1 MVRTKKKKCL
11 PSSLTV
17 TQSNKLVEARYN
29 LPLSE
34 QRLVMTMIAS
44 IRLEDEDFK
53 EYRISVIDFADFLGI
68 DRNSAH
74 RELDKVTTSLMG
86 RTLIFKEFDG
96 PLKIGWV
103 SSAKYVEKEGAVIL
117 CFDPKLKPYLLK
129 LKGNFTSCKLEMLL
143 SFKSQYSM
151 RIYNW
156 LKQYEQ
162 IRKREISV
170 IDLREMLGLRN
181 DQYVLYSNFKK
192 DILVA
197 TQKELMK
204 KADISFDFD
213 ELKSGRKVS
222 TIHFNIINI
231 IKNKQIK
238 DVTAVDNSV
247 DDVIIYPLLANKTMS
262 PEFEQLIELV
272 PEKYRVLRTV
282 RHAID
287 VYQRKFGFD
296 YVKNNVL
303 YTNSKSN
310 TSYAGLLNKSLK
322 EDYGHDWYLQQIA
335 EKEKPKVPDPWEREG
350 FSNEKDW
357 NDYWFKKRMESYGQ
371 KPDSNSIN

>member
-1 MVRTKKKKCL
+1 M
-11 PSSLTV
+11 
-17 TQSNKLVEARYN
+17 
-29 LPLSE
+29 
-34 QRLVMTMIAS
+34 
-44 IRLEDEDFK
+44 
-53 EYRISVIDFADFLGI
+53 
-68 DRNSAH
+68 
-74 RELDKVTTSLMG
+74 
-86 RTLIFKEFDG
+86 
-96 PLKIGWV
+96 KIGWV